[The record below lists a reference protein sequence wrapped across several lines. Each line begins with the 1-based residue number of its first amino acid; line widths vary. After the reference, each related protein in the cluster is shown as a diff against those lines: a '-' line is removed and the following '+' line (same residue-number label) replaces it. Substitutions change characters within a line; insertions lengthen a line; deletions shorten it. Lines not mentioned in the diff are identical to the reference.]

1 MSTRWRVTDGPGVTL
16 PATDVSHDVS
26 HGGWDAEATG
36 RQSMTSPAIDWD
48 ACYVYIAWSH
58 DRSRPLYVGKS
69 REPLNRIGR
78 HLRSTAWGSS
88 VVEWELIAFDSEQD
102 ALRAEARAIYQLDPI
117 HNIARGGSGGSRTR
131 KVRPRNSL
139 RRPMPAAHKA
149 IPKPIHG
156 ISDDQL
162 KIIRQV
168 QGRRGRAA

>member
-1 MSTRWRVTDGPGVTL
+1 MSTTARDKDGLSVTLADTERVTV
-16 PATDVSHDVS
+16 VSR
-26 HGGWDAEATG
+26 WDERATG
-36 RQSMTSPAIDWD
+36 RQTMTSPAIDWD
-48 ACYVYIAWSH
+48 ACYVYVAWSH

-78 HLRSTAWGSS
+78 HLRSTAWAAA

-102 ALRAEARAIYQLDPI
+102 ALMAEARAIHQLDPVYNVI
-117 HNIARGGSGGSRTR
+117 RGGSGGTCTR
-131 KVRPRNSL
+131 KVRPRNNNS
-139 RRPMPAAHKA
+139 RRRQIPAAHVA

-168 QGRRGRAA
+168 QSRRGRAA